1 MRSRNSPG
9 WPRHPRYN
17 HPAVGD
23 LLLRDLDQLR
33 RRLAPHL
40 TRARKVIVFGS
51 VARGDADAGS
61 DLDLIIVADTARPF
75 FERFKDFAGLYDV
88 WPRLD
93 LLIYTPEEFARMVA
107 EERPLITRALE
118 EGVVLH
124 ETV

>member
-1 MRSRNSPG
+1 MGN
-9 WPRHPRYN
+9 
-17 HPAVGD
+17 V
-23 LLLRDLDQLR
+23 LLRDLAELR

-40 TRARKVIVFGS
+40 TRARKAIVFGS
-51 VARGDADAGS
+51 VARGDADAWS

-107 EERPLITRALE
+107 EERPLISRALG

-124 ETV
+124 EPA